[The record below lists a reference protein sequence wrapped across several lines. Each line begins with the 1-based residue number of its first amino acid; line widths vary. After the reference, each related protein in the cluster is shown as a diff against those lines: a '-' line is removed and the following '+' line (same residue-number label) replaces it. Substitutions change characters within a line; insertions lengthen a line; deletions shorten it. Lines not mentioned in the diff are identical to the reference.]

1 MQQALGWLR
10 CGSCQHVFD
19 STGRVVA
26 ADVIPTLTDR
36 VNVGAPQLGRVELER
51 LLHKESPAP
60 VSTPPEEPAAP
71 AAPVE
76 PSPFNAF
83 EEALQSFKLPD
94 VPAVPAAPA
103 ATLPEDEALP
113 PADPSATVASRP
125 APAARPRAKA
135 WGWAVAML
143 LALVIAQLL
152 FAWRG
157 ALLTHWPQGA
167 RLAAQWCSSAACRAQ
182 WQVPLSV
189 WSLKV
194 SPLVMEGSGYR
205 LSWSLTHGAS
215 VPLSVPALELA
226 LLDAQGQVL
235 SVQALAPAVTAA
247 PTELAPG
254 QIWQGS
260 LPVAWAPGLDAHRAR
275 LRLVTP

>member
-1 MQQALGWLR
+1 MSWITRCPDCDAVYKVESAQLQQALGWLR

-71 AAPVE
+71 AVPVE

-94 VPAVPAAPA
+94 VPAAPAAPA

-113 PADPSATVASRP
+113 PADSSATVASRP
-125 APAARPRAKA
+125 APAARPASRTAPARPAA
-135 WGWAVAML
+135 W
-143 LALVIAQLL
+143 
-152 FAWRG
+152 
-157 ALLTHWPQGA
+157 P
-167 RLAAQWCSSAACRAQ
+167 
-182 WQVPLSV
+182 
-189 WSLKV
+189 
-194 SPLVMEGSGYR
+194 
-205 LSWSLTHGAS
+205 HGAIS
-215 VPLSVPALELA
+215 P
-226 LLDAQGQVL
+226 
-235 SVQALAPAVTAA
+235 
-247 PTELAPG
+247 
-254 QIWQGS
+254 
-260 LPVAWAPGLDAHRAR
+260 R
-275 LRLVTP
+275 